1 MAVRKKIFNII
12 GRSKFSGPTGNVRR
26 VVTQKSAPSLA
37 WRPASLGV
45 DHGKIFA
52 ALEDEV
58 RGQLRYLS
66 EKPLENVDR
75 EGRVVP
81 QWGPKLSDP

>member
-1 MAVRKKIFNII
+1 MRFIGPEDGCPEENLQHNRATQIFGTYNRPLRQR
-12 GRSKFSGPTGNVRR
+12 G
-26 VVTQKSAPSLA
+26 LA
-37 WRPASLGV
+37 ASLGV